1 MNGKKLRKTA
11 VVILAAVLTAGLLG
25 FNTLAAKNA
34 PNTAKA
40 AATAPAAAVDVT
52 SYGAKGTDRTD
63 DTAAIQKALNSSQNV
78 YIPGGTY
85 YINVD
90 VSLKLRSNQTLKL
103 ADNAIL
109 QALPTASANYSVLDI
124 SGVTGV
130 TVTGGKIVGDRDN
143 HSGTGGEWGMGILIE
158 NGANNVAVTNITITN
173 CWGDGLYLGGGTAV
187 TNIRLEGVTA
197 DNNRRQGLSITNAT
211 GVTVTN
217 STFKNTQGTA
227 PEAGIDLEPNEGQVV
242 ANVTITN
249 TVCTDNAGSGLE
261 IMGWL
266 ERIKDVT
273 VTGGNMSDN
282 NDAGIYIENAENL
295 RFNGTTV
302 SNNYT
307 GINIPRDAANV
318 TFENMTVNNNRDR
331 GVSLVTTYQQTGVNN
346 IVFTA
351 CVFTNNSAA
360 AANNVDGVRVDN
372 YDGTQTIT
380 NVFFNGCTFSNTLAD
395 KTQRFG
401 LTVGFSGGMNTV
413 VLGSGC
419 VFKANVSGDYLG
431 GDALTV
437 A

>member
-25 FNTLAAKNA
+25 FNTLAAKYA

-40 AATAPAAAVDVT
+40 AATAPASAADVT
-52 SYGAKGTDRTD
+52 NYGAKGSDRID

-78 YIPGGTY
+78 YVPGGTY

-90 VSLKLRSNQTLKL
+90 ISLKLRSNQTLKL

-130 TVTGGKIVGDRDN
+130 TVTGGKIVGDRDT
-143 HSGTGGEWGMGILIE
+143 HRGTSGEWGMGILIE

-249 TVCTDNAGSGLE
+249 TVCTGNAGSGLE

-282 NDAGIYIENAENL
+282 EDAGIYIENAENL
-295 RFNGTTV
+295 HFTGTTV
-302 SNNYT
+302 NNNYT

-331 GVSLVTTYQQTGVNN
+331 GVSLVTNDQQTGVNN

-351 CVFTNNSAA
+351 CAFTNNSAA

-372 YDGTQTIT
+372 CDGTQTIT

-401 LTVGFSGGMNTV
+401 LTVGFSGGMSTV
-413 VLGSGC
+413 VIGSGC